1 VRPALPRTGYLS
13 IGVDGMLNRNMKKYY
28 PFYFIVPALVPYLL
42 VYIAAVVFGFGL
54 AMTDWNVYSMAPSRF
69 VGFDNFT
76 LLLHNWQFGL
86 ALRHTVIFTVVT
98 VVLKTVF
105 ALLVALMLNAKFPG
119 RNFFRAA
126 FFVPCVVSTLVV
138 GYIFNF
144 LYQFDGGLINQVL
157 SWVGLDS
164 LAKDWLGDPKLA
176 LVSVSMIDVWQWT
189 GFSIVIILAGL
200 QSVPKELIEASKIDG
215 AGAFRTFQNVTFQ
228 FVRPAVNICIIL
240 SLIGGFKVFDV
251 VMATTQGGPGFDTE
265 VLGTM
270 IFKSTNGGS
279 LGYSGAVA
287 LVQFMI
293 ITIVTLPTLA
303 ALRKKEVEL

>member
-1 VRPALPRTGYLS
+1 
-13 IGVDGMLNRNMKKYY
+13 MLNRNMKKYY
-28 PFYFIVPALVPYLL
+28 PFYFVVPALVPYIGI
-42 VYIAAVVFGFGL
+42 YIAAVLFGFGL
-54 AMTDWNVYSMAPSRF
+54 ALTDWNVYSMSPSQF
-69 VGFDNFT
+69 VGLGNFKM
-76 LLLHNWQFGL
+76 LFQNWQFGL
-86 ALRHTVIFTVVT
+86 ALRHTAIFTLVT
-98 VVLKTVF
+98 AVLKTVF
-105 ALLVALMLNAKFPG
+105 ALLLALMLNAKFPG

-144 LYQFDGGLINQVL
+144 LYQADGGLVNQAL
-157 SWVGLDS
+157 TWIGLGS
-164 LAKDWLGDPKLA
+164 LAQDWLGDPRFA
-176 LVSVSMIDVWQWT
+176 LFSVSMIDVWQWT

-200 QSVPKELIEASKIDG
+200 QSVPKELIEAAKIDG

-228 FVRPAVNICIIL
+228 FVRPSVNICIIL

-279 LGYSGAVA
+279 LGYSGALA
-287 LVQFMI
+287 LVQFLI
-293 ITIVTLPTLA
+293 ITVITLPTLT
-303 ALRKKEVEL
+303 ALRQKEVEL